1 MDAVLLKAAL
11 FDKQVNWSHRMFLE
25 KQYEASPPKNGP
37 SVRKKE
43 E

>member
-11 FDKQVNWSHRMFLE
+11 YDKQVSWSHRMLLV

-37 SVRKKE
+37 SVGKKGE
-43 E
+43 